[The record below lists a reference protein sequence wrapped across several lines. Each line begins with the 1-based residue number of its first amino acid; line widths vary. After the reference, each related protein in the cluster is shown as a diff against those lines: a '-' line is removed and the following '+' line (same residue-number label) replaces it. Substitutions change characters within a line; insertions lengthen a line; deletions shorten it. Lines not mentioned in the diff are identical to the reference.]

1 MNKPSFWWLAELY
14 KDKSRLKPSEIEL
27 AWQALS
33 QGESAPELES
43 ACECLSKLSNEFFDF
58 SGQHKFGLGKPRNL
72 VRLALLYP
80 MLVPHYFNL
89 ANPNGVAPEKKAD
102 LLMFEHALRFVINLV
117 WRQARGYDCEQT

>member
-14 KDKSRLKPSEIEL
+14 KDKARLKASEIEL
-27 AWQALS
+27 AWQNLS
-33 QGESAPELES
+33 QGDSAPELES

-102 LLMFEHALRFVINLV
+102 LLMFEHALRFVIKLV

>member
-14 KDKSRLKPSEIEL
+14 KDKARLKASEIEL
-27 AWQALS
+27 AWQNLS

-43 ACECLSKLSNEFFDF
+43 ACECLSKLSVEFFDF
-58 SGQHKFGLGKPRNL
+58 SGRHKFGLGKPRNL

-80 MLVPHYFNL
+80 MLIPHYFNL
-89 ANPNGVAPEKKAD
+89 ANPNGVTPEKKAD

-117 WRQARGYDCEQT
+117 WRQARGYDYEQA

>member
-14 KDKSRLKPSEIEL
+14 KDKARLKPSEIEL
-27 AWQALS
+27 AWQNLS

-43 ACECLSKLSNEFFDF
+43 ACECLSKLSVEFFDF

-80 MLVPHYFNL
+80 MLIPHYFNL
-89 ANPNGVAPEKKAD
+89 ANPNGVPPEKKAD

-117 WRQARGYDCEQT
+117 WRQARGCDCEQT

>member
-1 MNKPSFWWLAELY
+1 MTKPSFWWLAELY
-14 KDKSRLKPSEIEL
+14 KDKARLKASEIEL
-27 AWQALS
+27 AWQNLS

-43 ACECLSKLSNEFFDF
+43 ACECLSKLSVEFFDL
-58 SGQHKFGLGKPRNL
+58 SGRHKFGLGKPRNL

-80 MLVPHYFNL
+80 MLIPHYFNL
-89 ANPNGVAPEKKAD
+89 ANPNGVVPEKKAD